1 MPIISFLLLF
11 ILFSA
16 ENSRAS
22 DPEGKFDAGVLFN
35 VAPPPDPQVLLLFW
49 QEDKNTDCNHKF
61 E

>member
-35 VAPPPDPQVLLLFW
+35 VAPPPETQVLLLFW
-49 QEDKNTDCNHKF
+49 Q
-61 E
+61 

>member
-35 VAPPPDPQVLLLFW
+35 VAPPPRNAGVTVILAIG
-49 QEDKNTDCNHKF
+49 
-61 E
+61 